1 MSKLKQALTVRGLTM
16 MAVGASIGS
25 GIFVSP
31 SSTMV
36 HLPHHGYALLAWL
49 LGGVVAFFGALTF
62 SELGSA
68 FPREGGVYVYIR
80 EAYGNLAGFLYG
92 WVILLIINTGAL
104 AALGMALADY
114 LTFFFPLLPWQKIA
128 VATSV
133 IWLLTLVNARGVHI
147 SQRFAVIFTGLKLFA
162 MVLMVFVGIWFL
174 PDMAHKLQLHPLKE
188 VPDRLAGG
196 MLLAFIGV
204 FWSMGGW
211 HHATYLSGEAKDARR
226 TVPRAMLLGTI
237 IITGMYLAVIF
248 AYMVLLPAEQ
258 MAASQRVAGDAMGS
272 VIAGGGQ
279 LVSVAIAV
287 SIFGTI
293 GIYTMTAPR
302 IYFAMAN
309 DGVFFQ
315 FLTRL
320 SPRYQTPVNAMFLQ
334 AFWAT
339 ILIFIWGSFV
349 RMIAFVTFMDIV
361 FMSLACASVFLF
373 RHRNQ
378 VNDGYRMAL
387 FPWPP
392 VIYLLICVSFVIYT
406 LLSFQPESWVG
417 MCILFAGI
425 PVYIFFTRKKVEAP
439 SNIEN

>member
-1 MSKLKQALTVRGLTM
+1 MIPLKNNT
-16 MAVGASIGS
+16 
-25 GIFVSP
+25 
-31 SSTMV
+31 V

-114 LTFFFPLLPWQKIA
+114 LTFFFPLNQWQKIA
-128 VATSV
+128 TAIAV
-133 IWLLTLVNARGVHI
+133 IWFLTLVNARGVHI
-147 SQRFAVIFTGLKLFA
+147 SQRFAVTFTGLKLFA
-162 MVLMVFVGIWFL
+162 MVLMVFVGLWYL
-174 PDMAHKLQLHPLKE
+174 PELAHPIQLDPLKE
-188 VPDRLAGG
+188 IPGDLAGG

-211 HHATYLSGEAKDARR
+211 HHATYLAGEAKDARR
-226 TVPRAMLLGTI
+226 TVPRAMLWGTI
-237 IITGMYLAVIF
+237 IITSIYLAVIL
-248 AYMVLLPAEQ
+248 AYMILLPAGQ
-258 MAASQRVAGDAMGS
+258 MAASQRVAGDAMQS
-272 VIAGGGQ
+272 VISGGGQ
-279 LVSVAIAV
+279 LVSVAIAI

-309 DGVFFQ
+309 DGMFFR
-315 FLTRL
+315 FLAKL
-320 SPRYQTPVNAMFLQ
+320 SPRYHTPVNAMFLQ

-339 ILIFIWGSFV
+339 ILIFLWGSFV

-373 RHRNQ
+373 RRRNQ
-378 VNDGYRMAL
+378 ANDGYRMAM

-392 VIYLLICVSFVIYT
+392 VIYLLICVSFVVYT

-417 MCILFAGI
+417 VCILLAGI
-425 PVYIFFTRKKVEAP
+425 PVYLFFTRKKVQP
-439 SNIEN
+439 Y